1 MPYEDKGR
9 LSSTASPYKLVDHL
23 PRRTA
28 LQSRPA
34 EARGSASPLAVQP
47 SFFAGLSN
55 VAVVLPAMARD
66 LALDFSQAGLPAGA
80 LFAAYTLAVPLIVRW
95 PIARLPRPVMRLAR
109 CLDRRRIGCR
119 DLRSGFRLAIA
130 GARTGRFRDDPR
142 PICPA

>member
-28 LQSRPA
+28 LQSRPV

-80 LFAAYTLAVPLIVRW
+80 WLDAWIAGGSVVAISDQGFGLPLLGHVLAGFG
-95 PIARLPRPVMRLAR
+95 MT
-109 CLDRRRIGCR
+109 R
-119 DLRSGFRLAIA
+119 DLYARRDASRRLR
-130 GARTGRFRDDPR
+130 ARR
-142 PICPA
+142 